1 MEEATGNAA
10 AATETVASAA
20 RNFAEQIGKRKRKR
34 KRFQPPTKNIK
45 EVESQRMTHIAVERS
60 RRKLMNEHLSSLRNI
75 IPPYFIQMGDQ
86 ASIIAGTIEYVKQ
99 LEQLLQS
106 LLSERGERDRR
117 HTYFSSTSPL
127 TSIYPFR
134 EFFPSPKY
142 TIHTSRS
149 PTTTEVDVAATV
161 VQSHVNLTVLSRQK
175 PGQLLRAVSELENLH
190 LSVLHL
196 NVTSF
201 DSSVLFSL
209 NLKIEEEC
217 KLGST
222 DEITAVAHQI
232 FSLCD

>member
-20 RNFAEQIGKRKRKR
+20 RNFAEQMGKRKRKR

-45 EVESQRMTHIAVERS
+45 EMESQRMTHIAVERS

-127 TSIYPFR
+127 TSIYP
-134 EFFPSPKY
+134 SPKY

-196 NVTSF
+196 SVTSF